1 MAEELQR
8 YNSQGVQFRI
18 PKVEFTAS
26 RVQAQTMASLQQS
39 LDRMSNFFFN
49 YAEGQAKIEGAE
61 FGAENAPTKE
71 QIQASVDSGEPLE
84 IPGDKFTVFGQ
95 YARNASLT
103 AVTDQI
109 DYMVSTELSKTS
121 KLFNDSLD
129 KPGNNPEFEPDKML
143 EKFQSIIEG
152 YASALDDVSPGT
164 AKKLRASA
172 GIKANAK
179 YVTYADKWSTN
190 EYAKAKTQFFADME
204 EEDLALYDQ
213 ITAYADDPQLL
224 DDIIKSFKIKRLNKA
239 STFKMSQSEINNI
252 SKSFDENLK
261 TLASKIIND
270 EIIKAD
276 ADEPGAL
283 LEKLI
288 KDPLTN
294 ELPDGLKAG
303 FNILESLDLSRR
315 DIINTLLTENRSRI
329 NDNETKENALIK
341 DNQAEI
347 KDALASA
354 YTLWFSGDTSQ
365 AEMIMNEFVNGN
377 GRPNRKGTAE
387 FVEEWEKFKDIQ
399 SKEDVK
405 DNDDVLVALKAK
417 GSNLTIAEIVDAFN
431 NDQLSK
437 ATTASLIDE
446 AEAYRDKDFTNAMKF
461 IRSKLG
467 ITEDIIIL
475 DPDDDANLDMK
486 LFNEAQNK
494 MQLAYQKAKKENK
507 LDEFDAFKLA
517 QDLMTDTEN
526 NLKPKVVAQEK
537 NSVISTIL
545 RNVKQLPNEL
555 KQTFDGIKTGK
566 AETLSSDNVQDM
578 IDILFEIQ
586 GNINNNKKPSSA
598 SGLRPLY
605 NSYKNLPRKL
615 NRDLE
620 KLEKAIE
627 ELF

>member
-8 YNSQGVQFRI
+8 YSSQGVQVRL

-26 RVQAQTMASLQQS
+26 RVQAQTLASLQQS

-49 YAEGQAKIEGAE
+49 FAEGQAKIEGAE

-71 QIQASVDSGEPLE
+71 QIQVSIESGEPLE

-109 DYMVSTELSKTS
+109 DYMVSSELSKVS
-121 KLFNDSLD
+121 SLFNESLD
-129 KPGNNPEFEPDKML
+129 QPGNNPEFEPDKML

-152 YASALDDVSPGT
+152 HASALDDVSPGT

-179 YVTYADKWSTN
+179 YVSYAEKWSTN
-190 EYAKAKTQFFADME
+190 EYAKAKTQFFAQIE
-204 EEDLALYDQ
+204 EENLALYDE
-213 ITAYADDPQLL
+213 ITAYANDPQLL
-224 DDIIKSFKIKRLNKA
+224 DDLIKTLKIKRLNQA

-261 TLASKIIND
+261 IIASKIIND

-276 ADEPGAL
+276 ADAPGAL

-288 KDPLTN
+288 QDPLTN

-315 DIINTLLTENRSRI
+315 DIINTLLSENRSRI

-341 DNQAEI
+341 DNQAKI

-354 YTLWFSGDTSQ
+354 YTLWFSGKKVEADF
-365 AEMIMNEFVNGN
+365 MMGDFVNGN
-377 GRPNRKGTAE
+377 GKPLNKGTAE
-387 FVEEWEKFKDIQ
+387 FVEEWEKFKNTE

-446 AEAYRDKDFTNAMKF
+446 AEAYRDKDFNDAMKF

-537 NSVISTIL
+537 NSVITTIL
-545 RNVKQLPNEL
+545 RNVNLLPNQL
-555 KQTFDGIKTGK
+555 KQPFNEIKRGK
-566 AETLSSDNVQDM
+566 ADTLSSDNVQDM
-578 IDILFEIQ
+578 IDILFQIQ
-586 GNINNNKKPSSA
+586 GHISGNTNPKRD

-605 NSYKNLPRKL
+605 NAYKDQPRKL
-615 NRDLE
+615 NQDLE
-620 KLEKAIE
+620 KLEKAME

>member
-49 YAEGQAKIEGAE
+49 FAEGQAKIEGAE

-71 QIQASVDSGEPLE
+71 QIEASVESGEPLE

-121 KLFNDSLD
+121 KLFNESLD
-129 KPGNNPEFEPDKML
+129 QPGNNPAFEPDKML

-152 YASALDDVSPGT
+152 HASALDDISPGT

-172 GIKANAK
+172 SIKANAK

-204 EEDLALYDQ
+204 EENLALYDQ
-213 ITAYADDPQLL
+213 ITAFANDPQLL
-224 DDIIKSFKIKRLNKA
+224 DDLIKTLKIKRLNKA

-329 NDNETKENALIK
+329 NDNDVKENALIK